1 MSGFNISTESKYA
14 TFQDLSGAMIRNKE
28 KYDFDSTKLHALK
41 PRYNDIM
48 DGLEKD
54 TKMYLD
60 VENKFFHATIITMTT
75 LLIASI
81 VISSS
86 R

>member
-1 MSGFNISTESKYA
+1 MAYTIPKDNDKLKKHNNLTSEMSN
-14 TFQDLSGAMIRNKE
+14 NNP
-28 KYDFDSTKLHALK
+28 KYDFDSTRLRTLK

-48 DGLEKD
+48 DGLEND
-54 TKMYLD
+54 TQMYLE
-60 VENKFFHATIITMTT
+60 VENNFFHAAIITMTT

>member
-1 MSGFNISTESKYA
+1 MNGFDISTESKYG

-28 KYDFDSTKLHALK
+28 KYDFDSTDLRTLK

-48 DGLEKD
+48 DGLEND
-54 TKMYLD
+54 TQMYLE
-60 VENKFFHATIITMTT
+60 VENNFFHAAIITMTT

>member
-1 MSGFNISTESKYA
+1 MPGFDISSESKYA
-14 TFQDLSGAMIRNKE
+14 IFQDLSGAMIRNKE
-28 KYDFDSTKLHALK
+28 KYDFDSTELRALK

-48 DGLEKD
+48 DGQGKD
-54 TKMYLD
+54 IKMYLD